1 MHMYM
6 YGAYTYKCTP
16 EKGRSTSFIYN
27 IMVAYAGRGS
37 TRLAAAGVGRS
48 CGGGGGCCTAM
59 RGVGVQLGIVYWLLC
74 AIYLFAALGSVV
86 ASGDSG
92 AAAVQLAASAPALLV
107 GAPLAAGRLVDSVVE
122 AAVDT
127 LAGESAEWADVVDAW
142 CEGFVADARVE
153 HGVGGSAGF
162 GDRRGS
168 NGHGHHK
175 ERMGAICDDWERK
188 AGWIKSVE
196 VLQRRGDL
204 TPFTTALRQRGV
216 YRNRFID
223 GKLSTRNEEYFLMMQ
238 RLRKWTAQPQRD
250 HIMDMAAAS
259 RSRPALSARP
269 SPTGGRST
277 QRRRQTRC

>member
-16 EKGRSTSFIYN
+16 EKGRSTSFLYN

-37 TRLAAAGVGRS
+37 TWLAAAGVGRS
-48 CGGGGGCCTAM
+48 CGDGGGCCTAM

-216 YRNRFID
+216 YRAETAALVAVATKNTE
-223 GKLSTRNEEYFLMMQ
+223 GKTTHTPSIPLPT
-238 RLRKWTAQPQRD
+238 TPQQTPSGHRP
-250 HIMDMAAAS
+250 AAA
-259 RSRPALSARP
+259 PAA
-269 SPTGGRST
+269 
-277 QRRRQTRC
+277 QYN